1 MVTGLL
7 VIKFS
12 CVVIF
17 VVEKSDSC
25 FAAIQFCNHSYN
37 YRLNWTPPGLITTMK
52 SLQCR
57 SASVITGQIL
67 FYSVLLPWIRDY
79 RLINPIF
86 EGFHIYFFRQVKY
99 VLWIKCWE
107 NKFSKLLKWI
117 YHDFCCYCCCCFSLA
132 GNFISRLKNHSRPVL
147 CLSVDDKFIIS
158 GSEDKTLCVYDRRAS
173 QVYKTIKV

>member
-12 CVVIF
+12 RVVIF

-67 FYSVLLPWIRDY
+67 FYSILLPWIRDY
-79 RLINPIF
+79 QLVNPIF

-99 VLWIKCWE
+99 VLWIMLRKQIFKTFEVNLSWFLLLLLLFF
-107 NKFSKLLKWI
+107 FSWQYHKQIKEPQQASVVSVCGWQVYYKWKWGQN
-117 YHDFCCYCCCCFSLA
+117 S
-132 GNFISRLKNHSRPVL
+132 
-147 CLSVDDKFIIS
+147 
-158 GSEDKTLCVYDRRAS
+158 LCVW
-173 QVYKTIKV
+173 